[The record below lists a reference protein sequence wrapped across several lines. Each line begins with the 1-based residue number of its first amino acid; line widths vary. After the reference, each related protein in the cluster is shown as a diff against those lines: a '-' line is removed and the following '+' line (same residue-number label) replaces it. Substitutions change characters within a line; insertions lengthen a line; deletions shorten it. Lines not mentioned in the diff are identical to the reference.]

1 MFTQLFK
8 TAHIVWVKNS
18 TMNFYCSHSN
28 LLWLMDYEQDK
39 SQATN

>member
-18 TMNFYCSHSN
+18 TTNFYCSHSN
-28 LLWLMDYEQDK
+28 LSWLMDYEQDK